1 MSGIRKLKRDKS
13 LHKEQKTST
22 KLSLGG
28 IVLVVGIATL
38 LFGSFYAIYNHIVYT
53 SGRSEHTLETKG
65 GPILLPE
72 EAPGNP
78 GRRESAAL
86 GWKIAGIGILLILL
100 SIFVSIIVELLQNA
114 IGKLHGKIDERQR
127 L

>member
-65 GPILLPE
+65 GPLLPPE

-78 GRRESAAL
+78 GRRESAAM
-86 GWKIAGIGILLILL
+86 GWKIAGIGILLMLL
-100 SIFVSIIVELLQNA
+100 SMFTPIIVELLQDA
-114 IGKLHGKIDERQR
+114 IGKLRGSTSERQR

>member
-53 SGRSEHTLETKG
+53 SGTSEHTLETKG
-65 GPILLPE
+65 GPLLLPE
-72 EAPGNP
+72 EGPGNP
-78 GRRESAAL
+78 GRRESAAM
-86 GWKIAGIGILLILL
+86 GWKIAGIDILLILL
-100 SIFVSIIVELLQNA
+100 SMFTSIIVELLQDA
-114 IGKLHGKIDERQR
+114 IGKLHRRTGERQR

>member
-65 GPILLPE
+65 GPLLLPE

-78 GRRESAAL
+78 GRRESAAM
-86 GWKIAGIGILLILL
+86 GWKIAGIDILLILL
-100 SIFVSIIVELLQNA
+100 SMFTSIIVELPQDA
-114 IGKLHGKIDERQR
+114 IGKLHRRTGERQR